1 MMRTR
6 ESHLELTPVAAR
18 QLKRICLEEE
28 ADPIVRLYI
37 AGRMCCGFHYGL
49 SVGEIVRADDIVVA
63 VDIDGAGD
71 GVRLVLDP
79 QIREHCANARI
90 DFVDTGRGAGFIVDL
105 PDAAE
110 SCGCDGHLPAG

>member
-28 ADPIVRLYI
+28 ADAIVRLYI
-37 AGRMCCGFHYGL
+37 AGRTCCGFHYGL
-49 SVGEIVRADDIVVA
+49 SVGEVVCADDTVV
-63 VDIDGAGD
+63 DGD

-79 QIREHCANARI
+79 RTREHCANARV

-105 PDAAE
+105 PDAAQ
-110 SCGCDGHLPAG
+110 SCGCGGHLPAD